1 MKRAT
6 NVLWFLLFILAVV
19 FMVVAIYDSWII
31 P

>member
-6 NVLWFLLFILAVV
+6 NVLWFLLFCLAII
-19 FMVVAIYDSWII
+19 FMTVAIYDSWII